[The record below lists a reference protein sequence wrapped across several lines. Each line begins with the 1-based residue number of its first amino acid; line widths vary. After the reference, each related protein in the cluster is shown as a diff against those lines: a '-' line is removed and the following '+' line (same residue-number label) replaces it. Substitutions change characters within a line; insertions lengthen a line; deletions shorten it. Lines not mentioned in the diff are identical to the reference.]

1 MKKNSLI
8 ITICFLLT
16 FLPITIFSQEMI
28 SLSQMGNDKWYS
40 NGVFY
45 ELFVRSFKD
54 SNGDRYG
61 DFNGV
66 TSKLDYLKDLGIT
79 AIWLMPIHDSEE
91 HTNNYDPV
99 DLMAVDP
106 TYGTME
112 DFQNLL
118 DEAHKRGIRI
128 ILDLVLNHTSSKHP
142 FFVDASKNKNS
153 PYRDWYIFQDEKPEG
168 SWGKYWQKCETGWYY
183 AYFASSK
190 PDMNFRN
197 PKVLDYYKQVVKFWL
212 DKGVDGFRY
221 DAVTMLVENGDGNY
235 KHQPESFAVFRELRA
250 FMDENYPGRD
260 VFTVAEAEP
269 EYTQYLGNGTDTFHA
284 VFNFK
289 YNNTI
294 IRTVKN
300 GKPYTNKGV
309 SMIET
314 IAKSY
319 AKELKDKIGGF
330 YGTLLS
336 SHDSYGG
343 NRPFQQLG
351 GDVGKT
357 KLVGAIYLT
366 LPGIPFVYYGE
377 EIGMNTYTVS
387 KYDRWL
393 RTCMTWEGNE
403 VKNNGF
409 GTADRLWNHLNA
421 GNAAENDKFN
431 VAAEEKD
438 PNSILNQY
446 KAVIKARNENSA
458 LRFGDFLTLKTNN
471 ESVVAYLRKS
481 ADNEVIVVHNFADK
495 PVNVAVTLAGNSEVS
510 KDVQDLLGSAIKI
523 KASKKDVKLTK
534 MAAYQSVIIKIK

>member
-8 ITICFLLT
+8 VAVCFLLT
-16 FLPITIFSQEMI
+16 FLPTNIFSQEMI
-28 SLSQMGNDKWYS
+28 SLSEMGNDKWYS
-40 NGVFY
+40 NCVFY

-61 DFNGV
+61 DFKGV
-66 TSKLDYLKDLGIT
+66 TSKLDYLKDLGIG
-79 AIWLMPIHDSEE
+79 AIWLMPIHNSDE

-112 DFQNLL
+112 DFQELL
-118 DEAHKRGIRI
+118 DEAHKRGIKI

-142 FFVDASKNKNS
+142 FFVDACSNKKS
-153 PYRDWYIFQDEKPEG
+153 QYRDWYIFSDEQPEG
-168 SWGKYWQKCETGWYY
+168 AWSKYWQKCETGWYY
-183 AYFASSK
+183 AYFAASK

-221 DAVTMLVENGDGNY
+221 DAVTMLVENGANGL
-235 KHQPESFAVFRELRA
+235 KHQPESFAVFRDLRA
-250 FMDENYPGRD
+250 FMDENYPDRD

-269 EYTQYLGNGTDTFHA
+269 DYVQYLGNGNDTFHA

-294 IRTVKN
+294 IRTVKS
-300 GKPYTNKGV
+300 GKPYTNKGT

-314 IAKSY
+314 IAKGY
-319 AKELKDKIGGF
+319 AKDLKDKIGGF

-343 NRPFQQLG
+343 NRPFQQLDG
-351 GDVGKT
+351 NVGKT
-357 KLVGAIYLT
+357 KLVGTIYLT

-377 EIGMNTYTVS
+377 EIGMNTYTRS

-409 GTADRLWNHLNA
+409 GNADKLWNHLNA
-421 GNAAENDKFN
+421 GNAEENDKFN

-438 PNSILNQY
+438 PDSILNQY

-471 ESVVAYLRKS
+471 EFVAAYLRKN
-481 ADNEVIVVHNFADK
+481 ADSEVVVIHNFADK

-510 KDVQDLLGSAIKI
+510 KDVQDLLGSSVKI
-523 KASKKDVKLTK
+523 KASKKDLKLTK

>member
-1 MKKNSLI
+1 MKKNSFI
-8 ITICFLLT
+8 MVICFLLA
-16 FLPITIFSQEMI
+16 FLPTNIFSQEMI

-40 NGVFY
+40 NCVFY

-61 DFNGV
+61 DFKGV
-66 TSKLDYLKDLGIT
+66 TSKLDYLKDLGIG
-79 AIWLMPIHDSEE
+79 AIWLMPIHNSDE

-112 DFQNLL
+112 DFQELL
-118 DEAHKRGIRI
+118 DEAHKRGIKI

-142 FFVDASKNKNS
+142 FFVDACSNKKS
-153 PYRDWYIFQDEKPEG
+153 QYRDWYIFSDEQPEG
-168 SWGKYWQKCETGWYY
+168 AWSKYWQKCETGWYY
-183 AYFASSK
+183 AYFAASK

-221 DAVTMLVENGDGNY
+221 DAVTMLVENGDGNF

-250 FMDENYPGRD
+250 FMDENYPDRN

-269 EYTQYLGNGTDTFHA
+269 DYVQYLGNGNDTFHA

-300 GKPYTNKGV
+300 GKPYTNKGT

-314 IAKSY
+314 IAKGY
-319 AKELKDKIGGF
+319 AKDLKDKIGGF

-343 NRPFQQLG
+343 NRPFQQLDG
-351 GDVGKT
+351 NVGKT

-377 EIGMNTYTVS
+377 EIGMNTYTRS

-409 GTADRLWNHLNA
+409 GNADKLWNHLNA
-421 GNAAENDKFN
+421 GNAEENDKFN

-438 PNSILNQY
+438 PDSILNQY

-471 ESVVAYLRKS
+471 EFVAAYLRKN
-481 ADNEVIVVHNFADK
+481 ADSEVVVIHNFADK

-510 KDVQDLLGSAIKI
+510 KDVQDLLGSSVKI
-523 KASKKDVKLTK
+523 KASKKDLKLTK

>member
-1 MKKNSLI
+1 MKKNRFI

-16 FLPITIFSQEMI
+16 FLPTNIFSQEMI
-28 SLSQMGNDKWYS
+28 SLSAMGNDKWYS
-40 NGVFY
+40 NCVFY

-61 DFNGV
+61 DFKGV
-66 TSKLDYLKDLGIT
+66 TSKLDYLKDLGIG
-79 AIWLMPIHDSEE
+79 AIWLMPIHNSDE

-112 DFQNLL
+112 DFQELL
-118 DEAHKRGIRI
+118 DEAHKRGIKI

-142 FFVDASKNKNS
+142 FFVDACSNKKS
-153 PYRDWYIFQDEKPEG
+153 QYRDWYIFSDEQPEG
-168 SWGKYWQKCETGWYY
+168 AWSKYWQKCETGWYY
-183 AYFASSK
+183 AYFAASK

-221 DAVTMLVENGDGNY
+221 DAVTMLVENGANGL
-235 KHQPESFAVFRELRA
+235 KHQPESFAVFRDLRA
-250 FMDENYPGRD
+250 FMDENYPDRD

-269 EYTQYLGNGTDTFHA
+269 DYVQYLGNGNDTFHA

-294 IRTVKN
+294 IRTVKS
-300 GKPYTNKGV
+300 GKPYTNKGT

-314 IAKSY
+314 IAKGY
-319 AKELKDKIGGF
+319 AKDLKDKIGGF

-351 GDVGKT
+351 GNTGKT

-377 EIGMNTYTVS
+377 EIGMNTYTRS

-409 GTADRLWNHLNA
+409 GNADKLWNHLNA
-421 GNAAENDKFN
+421 GNAEENDKFN
-431 VAAEEKD
+431 VTAEEKD

-446 KAVIKARNENSA
+446 KALIKARNENSA

-471 ESVVAYLRKS
+471 EFVAAYLRKN
-481 ADNEVIVVHNFADK
+481 ADSEVVVIHNFADK
-495 PVNVAVTLAGNSEVS
+495 LVNVAVTLAGNSEVS
-510 KDVQDLLGSAIKI
+510 KEVQDLLGSPIKV
-523 KASKKDVKLTK
+523 KASKKDLKLTK

>member
-1 MKKNSLI
+1 MRKNNFILVM
-8 ITICFLLT
+8 CFLFA
-16 FLPITIFSQEMI
+16 FLPIGSFSQEMI
-28 SLSQMGNDKWYS
+28 SLTAMGNDKWYS
-40 NGVFY
+40 NCVFY

-66 TSKLDYLKDLGIT
+66 TSKLDYLKSLGIG
-79 AIWLMPIHDSEE
+79 AIWLMPIHNSDE

-112 DFQNLL
+112 DFRNLL
-118 DEAHKRGIRI
+118 EEAHKCGIRI

-142 FFVDASKNKNS
+142 FFVDASRNKNS

-183 AYFASSK
+183 AYFAASK
-190 PDMNFRN
+190 PDMNFHN
-197 PKVLDYYKQVVKFWL
+197 PKVIEYYKQVIKFWL
-212 DKGVDGFRY
+212 DLGVDGFRY
-221 DAVTMLVENGDGNY
+221 DAVTMLVENGADKL

-250 FMDENYPGRD
+250 FMDKNYPERD
-260 VFTVAEAEP
+260 IFTVAEAEP
-269 EYTQYLGNGTDTFHA
+269 EYTQYLGNGNDTFHS

-300 GKPYTNKGV
+300 GKPYTGKGV

-314 IAKSY
+314 IAENY
-319 AKELKDKIGGF
+319 AKDLKNKTGGF

-351 GDVGKT
+351 GNVGKT
-357 KLVGAIYLT
+357 KLAGAVYLT
-366 LPGIPFVYYGE
+366 LPGIPFIYYGE

-421 GNAAENDKFN
+421 GNAEENEKFN

-446 KAVIKARNENSA
+446 KALVKARNENSA

-471 ESVVAYLRKS
+471 ESVVAYLRKN
-481 ADNEVIVVHNFADK
+481 AENEVIVVHNFADK
-495 PVNVAVTLAGNSEVS
+495 SVPVTITLAETSPIGT
-510 KDVQDLLGSAIKI
+510 DVHDLLGSSTKI
-523 KASKKDVKLTK
+523 KVSKKDMKLAK
-534 MAAYQSVIIKIK
+534 LAAYQSMIVKIK

>member
-1 MKKNSLI
+1 MKKNNFI
-8 ITICFLLT
+8 MAICFLLA
-16 FLPITIFSQEMI
+16 FLPTNIFSQEMI

-142 FFVDASKNKNS
+142 FFVDASMNKKS
-153 PYRDWYIFQDEKPEG
+153 PYRDWYIFSDEKPEG
-168 SWGKYWQKCETGWYY
+168 GWSKYWQKCETGWYY
-183 AYFASSK
+183 AYFAASK

-250 FMDENYPGRD
+250 FMDENYPDRD

>member
-8 ITICFLLT
+8 VVVCFLLT
-16 FLPITIFSQEMI
+16 FLPTNIFSQEMI
-28 SLSQMGNDKWYS
+28 SLSAMGNDKWYS
-40 NGVFY
+40 NCVFY

-61 DFNGV
+61 DFKGV
-66 TSKLDYLKDLGIT
+66 TSKLDYLKDLGIG
-79 AIWLMPIHDSEE
+79 AIWLMPIHNSDE

-99 DLMAVDP
+99 DLMDVDS

-112 DFQNLL
+112 DFQELV

-142 FFVDASKNKNS
+142 FFIDACSNKNS
-153 PYRDWYIFQDEKPEG
+153 QYRDWYIFNDEQPEG
-168 SWGKYWQKCETGWYY
+168 SWSKYWQKCETGWYY
-183 AYFASSK
+183 AYFAASK

-221 DAVTMLVENGDGNY
+221 DAVTMLVENGANDF
-235 KHQPESFAVFRELRA
+235 KHQPESFAVFRELRT
-250 FMDENYPGRD
+250 FMDENYPDRD

-269 EYTQYLGNGTDTFHA
+269 DYVQYLGNGNDTFHA

-289 YNNTI
+289 YNNTV
-294 IRTVKN
+294 IRTVKS
-300 GKPYTNKGV
+300 GKPYTNKGT

-314 IAKSY
+314 IAKGY
-319 AKELKDKIGGF
+319 AKDLKDKIGGF

-351 GDVGKT
+351 ENIGKT

-366 LPGIPFVYYGE
+366 LPGVPFVYYGE
-377 EIGMNTYTVS
+377 EIGMNTYTRS

-409 GTADRLWNHLNA
+409 GTAEKLWNHLNA
-421 GNAAENDKFN
+421 GNAEENDKFN
-431 VAAEEKD
+431 VATEEKD
-438 PNSILNQY
+438 PDSILNQY
-446 KAVIKARNENSA
+446 KALIKARNENSA
-458 LRFGDFLTLKTNN
+458 LRFGDFLTLKTND
-471 ESVVAYLRKS
+471 EFVVAYLRKN

-495 PVNVAVTLAGNSEVS
+495 PVNGAVTLAGNSEIS
-510 KDVQDLLGSAIKI
+510 KDVQDLLGSSIKI
-523 KASKKDVKLTK
+523 KASKKDLKLTK

>member
-1 MKKNSLI
+1 MKKNSFI
-8 ITICFLLT
+8 MVICFLLA
-16 FLPITIFSQEMI
+16 FLPTNIFSQEMI

-40 NGVFY
+40 NCVFY

-61 DFNGV
+61 DFKGV
-66 TSKLDYLKDLGIT
+66 TSKLDYLKDLGIG
-79 AIWLMPIHDSEE
+79 AVWLMPIHDSDE

-112 DFQNLL
+112 DFLELL

-153 PYRDWYIFQDEKPEG
+153 PYRDWYIFSDEKPEG
-168 SWGKYWQKCETGWYY
+168 AWSKYWQKCETGWYY
-183 AYFASSK
+183 AYFAASK

-221 DAVTMLVENGDGNY
+221 DAVTMLVENGANGL
-235 KHQPESFAVFRELRA
+235 KHQPESFAVFRDLRA
-250 FMDENYPGRD
+250 FMDENYPDRD

-269 EYTQYLGNGTDTFHA
+269 DYVQYLGNGNDTFHA

-289 YNNTI
+289 YNNTV

-300 GKPYTNKGV
+300 GKPYTNKGT

-314 IAKSY
+314 IAQSY

-343 NRPFQQLG
+343 NRPFQQLDG
-351 GDVGKT
+351 NVGKT

-377 EIGMNTYTVS
+377 EIGMNTYTRS

-409 GTADRLWNHLNA
+409 GNADKLWNHLNA
-421 GNAAENDKFN
+421 GNAEENDKFN

-438 PNSILNQY
+438 PDSILNQY

-471 ESVVAYLRKS
+471 EFVAAYLRKN
-481 ADNEVIVVHNFADK
+481 ADSEVVVIHNFADK

-510 KDVQDLLGSAIKI
+510 KDVQDLLGSSVKI
-523 KASKKDVKLTK
+523 KASKKDLKLTK

>member
-1 MKKNSLI
+1 MKKNSFI
-8 ITICFLLT
+8 MVICFLLA
-16 FLPITIFSQEMI
+16 FLPTNIFSQEMI

-40 NGVFY
+40 NCVFY

-61 DFNGV
+61 DFKGV
-66 TSKLDYLKDLGIT
+66 TSKLDYLKDLGIG
-79 AIWLMPIHDSEE
+79 AVWLMPIHDSDE

-112 DFQNLL
+112 DFLELL

-153 PYRDWYIFQDEKPEG
+153 PYRDWYIFSDEKPEG
-168 SWGKYWQKCETGWYY
+168 AWSKYWQKCETGWYY
-183 AYFASSK
+183 AYFAASK

-221 DAVTMLVENGDGNY
+221 DAVTMLVENGANGL
-235 KHQPESFAVFRELRA
+235 KHQPESFAVFRDLRA
-250 FMDENYPGRD
+250 FMDENYPDRD

-269 EYTQYLGNGTDTFHA
+269 DYVQYLGNGNDTFHA

-289 YNNTI
+289 YNNTV

-300 GKPYTNKGV
+300 GKPYTNKGT

-314 IAKSY
+314 IAQSY

-343 NRPFQQLG
+343 NRPFQQLDG
-351 GDVGKT
+351 NVGKT
-357 KLVGAIYLT
+357 KLVGTIYLT

-377 EIGMNTYTVS
+377 EIGMNTYTRS

-409 GTADRLWNHLNA
+409 GNADKLWNHLNA
-421 GNAAENDKFN
+421 GNAEENDKFN

-438 PNSILNQY
+438 PDSILNQY

-471 ESVVAYLRKS
+471 EFVAAYLRKN
-481 ADNEVIVVHNFADK
+481 ADSEVVVIHNFADK

-510 KDVQDLLGSAIKI
+510 KDVQDLLGSSVKI
-523 KASKKDVKLTK
+523 KASKKDLKLTK

>member
-1 MKKNSLI
+1 MKKNSFI
-8 ITICFLLT
+8 MVICFLLA
-16 FLPITIFSQEMI
+16 FLPTNIFSQEMI

-40 NGVFY
+40 NCVFY

-61 DFNGV
+61 DFKGV
-66 TSKLDYLKDLGIT
+66 TSKLDYLKDLGIG
-79 AIWLMPIHDSEE
+79 AVWLMPIHDSDE

-112 DFQNLL
+112 DFLELL

-153 PYRDWYIFQDEKPEG
+153 PYRDWYIFSDEKPEG
-168 SWGKYWQKCETGWYY
+168 AWSKYWQKCETGWYY
-183 AYFASSK
+183 AYFAASK

-221 DAVTMLVENGDGNY
+221 DAVTMLVENGDGNF

-250 FMDENYPGRD
+250 FMDENYPDRN

-269 EYTQYLGNGTDTFHA
+269 DYVQYLGNGNDTFHA

-289 YNNTI
+289 YNNTV

-300 GKPYTNKGV
+300 GKPYTNKGT

-314 IAKSY
+314 IAKGY
-319 AKELKDKIGGF
+319 AKDLKDKIGGF

-343 NRPFQQLG
+343 NRPFQQLDG
-351 GDVGKT
+351 NVGKT
-357 KLVGAIYLT
+357 KLVGTIYLT

-377 EIGMNTYTVS
+377 EIGMNTYTRS

-409 GTADRLWNHLNA
+409 GNADKLWNHLNA
-421 GNAAENDKFN
+421 GNAEENDKFN

-438 PNSILNQY
+438 PDSILNQY

-471 ESVVAYLRKS
+471 EFVAAYLRKN
-481 ADNEVIVVHNFADK
+481 ADSEVVVIHNFADK

-510 KDVQDLLGSAIKI
+510 KDVQDLLGSSVKI
-523 KASKKDVKLTK
+523 KASKKDLKLTK